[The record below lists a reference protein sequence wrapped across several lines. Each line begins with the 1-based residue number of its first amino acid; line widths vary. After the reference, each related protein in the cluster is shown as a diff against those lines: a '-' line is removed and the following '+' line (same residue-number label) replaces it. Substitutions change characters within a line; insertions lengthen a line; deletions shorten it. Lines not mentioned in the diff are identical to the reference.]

1 MNKNYMGAAALC
13 LIYNVQAVKV
23 TEAREPL
30 LTWSPSSKKSGHPV
44 DYTVPNF
51 GPQSTEIKDTYE
63 SLATTEDRLGHKMGN
78 PAAPSPKG
86 PPKDYFVPNFGKDED
101 IATTQGHVLAAEAS
115 LGHQWDWHKD
125 TSKPPPRDYFVP
137 NFGEDREITFT
148 RQHLAQTEEKL
159 GHKWNWSKAGPS
171 NKKDYFVPN
180 FGLDSDIKD
189 SLSNLK

>member
-1 MNKNYMGAAALC
+1 
-13 LIYNVQAVKV
+13 
-23 TEAREPL
+23 
-30 LTWSPSSKKSGHPV
+30 
-44 DYTVPNF
+44 
-51 GPQSTEIKDTYE
+51 
-63 SLATTEDRLGHKMGN
+63 MGN